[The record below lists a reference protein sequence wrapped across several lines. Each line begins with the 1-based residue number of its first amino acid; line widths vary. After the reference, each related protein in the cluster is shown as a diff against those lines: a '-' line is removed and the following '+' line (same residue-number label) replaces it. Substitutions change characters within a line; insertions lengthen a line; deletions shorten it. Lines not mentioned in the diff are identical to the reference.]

1 MKLCFARQGNYLSIT
16 WHLYGRTC
24 SEPYMLISIVNEVG
38 GEKDFICVIQ
48 LFVLILLLFFVVL
61 FKTDFSSC
69 YNQILNYVS
78 RCKLTKYG
86 FLLFHVMVIMMAMAG
101 IFYGIWPRKYWRF
114 LFSTRTRDMLSDI
127 WDKQELIMDQLN

>member
-1 MKLCFARQGNYLSIT
+1 
-16 WHLYGRTC
+16 
-24 SEPYMLISIVNEVG
+24 MLISIVNEVG

-101 IFYGIWPRKYWRF
+101 IFYGIC
-114 LFSTRTRDMLSDI
+114 D
-127 WDKQELIMDQLN
+127 QENTEGSYFQQGLEICYPTFGTSRNLLWIS